1 MRGLFITGTDTGV
14 GKTAVTSAAVRWLR
28 MAGISVGAYKP
39 AASGCEPS
47 PQGGHVWGDV
57 ESLFDALGER
67 FPRER
72 ICPQTFVAPL
82 APPVAAEA
90 EGRQVDGRLLRS
102 GADWWRDRVDVLLV
116 EGAGGLLSPLS
127 DTDNVADVA
136 ADLGFPVL
144 IVARVGLGTINHTLL
159 TIEAARA
166 RRLCVCGVVLSEAV
180 PLPEADVSW
189 RTNPR
194 ELQRRCDVPVLAV
207 VRHVPGGDLLEAG
220 ELQRIPWQS
229 LPQPKVS
236 AASQE

>member
-28 MAGISVGAYKP
+28 TQKLSVGAYKP
-39 AASGCEPS
+39 AASGSERS
-47 PQGGHVWGDV
+47 PRGEEVWGDV
-57 ESLFDALGER
+57 ESLFAALGGK

-72 ICPQTFVAPL
+72 ICPQTFAAPL
-82 APPVAAEA
+82 APPIAAEA
-90 EGRQVDGRLLRS
+90 EGRQVDGRLLRT
-102 GADWWRDRVDVLLV
+102 GAAWWRDRVEVLLV

-127 DTDNVADVA
+127 DTESVADLA
-136 ADLGFPVL
+136 EDLGFPLLV
-144 IVARVGLGTINHTLL
+144 VARVGLGTINHTLL

-166 RRLCVCGVVLSEAV
+166 RQLSVAGVVLSEAV
-180 PLPEADVSW
+180 PLPETDISW
-189 RTNPR
+189 KTNPR

-207 VRHVPGGDLLEAG
+207 VRHVPGGDLLEVD
-220 ELQRIPWQS
+220 ELQRIPWNS

>member
-1 MRGLFITGTDTGV
+1 M
-14 GKTAVTSAAVRWLR
+14 
-28 MAGISVGAYKP
+28 GAYKP
-39 AASGCEPS
+39 AVSGSDLS
-47 PQGGHVWGDV
+47 PRGEQVWGDV
-57 ESLFDALGER
+57 ESLFAALGGM
-67 FPRER
+67 FSRER

-90 EGRQVDGRLLRS
+90 EGRVVDGGLLRT
-102 GADWWRDRVDVLLV
+102 GAGWWRDRVDVLLV
-116 EGAGGLLSPLS
+116 EGAGGWLSPIAETES
-127 DTDNVADVA
+127 VADVA

-144 IVARVGLGTINHTLL
+144 IVSRLGLGTINQTLL
-159 TIEAARA
+159 TIESVRA
-166 RRLCVCGVVLSEAV
+166 RRLSVCGVILSEAA

-207 VRHVPGGDLLEAG
+207 LRHVPGGDLLEAE

-236 AASQE
+236 AACQE